1 MEEGYEIR
9 LLRDATVEDEVINN
23 GLFADTVFKCA
34 GSYPSRHNEEVFGQ
48 AALFALLSPVLRD
61 RLDLSRGMCQLGST
75 MGSAAPETTLLAG
88 VKRDKHG
95 RQEVWLADEISA
107 RGFRE
112 VARYV
117 YGLPNKFNTLKI
129 GDVML
134 AARILQ
140 IPELDQAALRWGI
153 SYLRSLAPWRGMHN
167 DPLASR
173 VHDGVI
179 AARSEG
185 ALIDKFAEPE
195 EGRYG
200 QIGDAL
206 CFYASL
212 CLPIAGDDLNS
223 QGRRQ
228 AAEACRDAILVAF
241 DCQEMSSNPVFLDLP
256 EDALLLLFECEV
268 IHEQPEHLWEHC
280 VRWAFT
286 RKDRELPP
294 TKPTWFCSGPSFEK
308 PAKKMFAP
316 GARMVAVSVPEPAD
330 EEVDWQRW
338 LLPIAERMRFKD
350 MAAGAFAAHVEAIHP
365 MLPEL
370 RQVIYRVRRQ
380 GIRQEMASIRGSPL
394 LLEAS

>member
-1 MEEGYEIR
+1 MPSVHTGSPVEGGCDVR
-9 LLRDATVEDEVINN
+9 SSRDAMVEDEVIHN
-23 GLFADTVFKCA
+23 GLFADTVFTCA
-34 GSYPSRHNEEVFGQ
+34 GSYPSRHNEQVFGQ

-61 RLDLSRGMCQLGST
+61 RLDLSRGLCQLGST
-75 MGSAAPETTLLAG
+75 MGSSGPETTLLAG
-88 VKRDKHG
+88 VSRDRHG

-117 YGLPNKFNTLKI
+117 YGLPHKFNTLKI

-153 SYLRSLAPWRGMHN
+153 SYLRSLAPWRGTYN

-173 VHDGVI
+173 IV
-179 AARSEG
+179 
-185 ALIDKFAEPE
+185 DKFAESE

-200 QIGDAL
+200 PIGDAL

-228 AAEACRDAILVAF
+228 AAEACRDAILVAY
-241 DCQEMSSNPVFLDLP
+241 DCEEMASNPAFLDLS
-256 EDALLLLFECEV
+256 EDAMLLLLESEA
-268 IHEQPEHLWEHC
+268 IHEKPEHLWEYC

-294 TKPTWFCSGPSFEK
+294 TKPTLFCSGPSLKK
-308 PAKKMFAP
+308 PGKKLFAP

-338 LLPIAERMRFKD
+338 LLPIAERMRFQD
-350 MAAGAFAAHVEAIHP
+350 MAVAAFAAHVEAIHP

-380 GIRQEMASIRGSPL
+380 SIRQEVASIRGTPL
-394 LLEAS
+394 QKLFVEAS